1 MSAWK
6 IRKLR
11 HVNIRTYICGG
22 IAGATSAI
30 EMGVS
35 RTVETLKFDVVI
47 VGSGIAGLRAA
58 IEAANVSNGKAS
70 IAVVTKVQAM
80 RSHSVSAEGG
90 TAAVLYPDKGDTFES
105 HIYDTIKGSDFLADQ
120 DAVEFFVRA
129 MPAEIYRLEHWGMP
143 WSRTQDGRIAQRNFG
158 GYNFPRATFAAD
170 RVGFFEMQTLYDTSR
185 KFDNLQFLQEW
196 FVTHLIV
203 DKGIFR
209 GVTAVDMKTGDFYAI
224 QAKAG
229 IIATGGAGRLYRF
242 ATFGYSSTP
251 DGLSLAYHG
260 GAPIMDMEFVQ
271 FHPTGII
278 PSGILITEGARGDGA
293 LLLNNQGERFMKKY
307 APEKLDLASRDVVS
321 RAIMTEIKE
330 GRGFRDEVSGMDYVL
345 LDLRPIGAEKIK
357 SNLSGIREIA
367 IKFKGIDP
375 IDEPLPVRPVC
386 HYTMGGIRT
395 NLNAETSIPGL
406 WSAGESACVSINGAN
421 RLGANSTAECLVFGA
436 QSGAGAAKHALAQ
449 PTHTLDPLP
458 LVAEEKRVFDGI
470 LHGSGTENPYEVR
483 NQLQTIMDSYAY
495 VFRDAP
501 GLTEGLKRLRNLH
514 KSAFRHVDDQAS
526 QYNSNFINVL
536 ELEAMFEIAEIVLAG
551 GLARTESRGAHAR
564 TDYPKRDDV
573 NWLKHTLAY
582 YGREGLRLEYAP
594 VTITKYQPAE
604 RHY

>member
-1 MSAWK
+1 M
-6 IRKLR
+6 
-11 HVNIRTYICGG
+11 
-22 IAGATSAI
+22 
-30 EMGVS
+30 
-35 RTVETLKFDVVI
+35 
-47 VGSGIAGLRAA
+47 
-58 IEAANVSNGKAS
+58 
-70 IAVVTKVQAM
+70 
-80 RSHSVSAEGG
+80 
-90 TAAVLYPDKGDTFES
+90 LYPDLGDTFES

-143 WSRTQDGRIAQRNFG
+143 WSRREDGRIAQRNFG

-185 KFDNLQFLQEW
+185 KFDNIQFLQEW
-196 FVTHLIV
+196 FVTSLIV
-203 DKGIFR
+203 EDGTFR
-209 GVTAVDMKTGDFYAI
+209 GLTAVDMKTGRLYGI

-229 IIATGGAGRLYRF
+229 IIATGGAGRLYKF

-251 DGLSLAYHG
+251 DGLSLAYHAG
-260 GAPIMDMEFVQ
+260 VPIMDMEFVQ
-271 FHPTGII
+271 FHPTGLI

-293 LLLNNQGERFMKKY
+293 ILLNKEGERFMKKY

-330 GRGFRDEVSGMDYVL
+330 GRGFRDEVSGMDHVL

-386 HYTMGGIRT
+386 HYTMGGVRT
-395 NLNAETSIPGL
+395 NLKAETPLAGL

-436 QSGAGAAKHALAQ
+436 QSGAGAAKYAVNQ
-449 PTHTLDPLP
+449 PTHPLNAKS
-458 LVAEEKRVFDGI
+458 VQAEERRLFDDI
-470 LHGSGTENPYEVR
+470 LHGSGSENPYEVR
-483 NQLQTIMDSYAY
+483 DQLQTIMDTYAY
-495 VFRDAP
+495 VYRDGA
-501 GLTEGLKRLRNLH
+501 GMSEGLRKLRELH
-514 KSAFRHVDDQAS
+514 RASFRHVDDQAKE
-526 QYNSNFINVL
+526 YNSNFINVL
-536 ELEAMFEIAEIVLAG
+536 ELEAMFEVAEIVLAG
-551 GLARTESRGAHAR
+551 GLARTESRGAHSR
-564 TDYPKRDDV
+564 TDYQKRDDT

-582 YGREGLRLEYAP
+582 QATDGPRLEYAP
-594 VTITKYQPAE
+594 VTITAYQPAE

>member
-1 MSAWK
+1 
-6 IRKLR
+6 
-11 HVNIRTYICGG
+11 
-22 IAGATSAI
+22 
-30 EMGVS
+30 
-35 RTVETLKFDVVI
+35 
-47 VGSGIAGLRAA
+47 
-58 IEAANVSNGKAS
+58 
-70 IAVVTKVQAM
+70 
-80 RSHSVSAEGG
+80 
-90 TAAVLYPDKGDTFES
+90 
-105 HIYDTIKGSDFLADQ
+105 
-120 DAVEFFVRA
+120 
-129 MPAEIYRLEHWGMP
+129 MP
-143 WSRTQDGRIAQRNFG
+143 WSRTEDGRIAQRNFG

-185 KFDNLQFLQEW
+185 KFNNIQFLQEW
-196 FVTHLIV
+196 FVTSLIV
-203 DKGIFR
+203 EDGTFR
-209 GVTAVDMKTGDFYAI
+209 GLTAIDMKTGSFYAI
-224 QAKAG
+224 KAKAG
-229 IIATGGAGRLYRF
+229 IIATGGAGRLYKF

-251 DGLSLAYHG
+251 EGLSLAYHA

-271 FHPTGII
+271 FHPTGMI

-293 LLLNNQGERFMKKY
+293 ILLNKQGERFMKKY

-321 RAIMTEIKE
+321 RGIMTEIQE
-330 GRGFRDEVSGMDYVL
+330 GRGLKDELSGMDHVL

-395 NLNAETSIPGL
+395 NMKGETSLAGL

-436 QSGAGAAKHALAQ
+436 QSGAGAATYALEQ
-449 PTHTLDPLP
+449 PTHEIDIRS
-458 LVAEEKRVFDGI
+458 VRAEEKRLFDEI
-470 LHGSGTENPYEVR
+470 FHGSGSENPYEVR
-483 NQLQTIMDSYAY
+483 NQLQTIMDTYAY
-495 VFRDAP
+495 VYRDGS
-501 GLTEGLKRLRNLH
+501 GLTEGLKRLRGLH
-514 KSAFRHVDDQAS
+514 KATFRHVDDQANE
-526 QYNSNFINVL
+526 YNSNFINVL

-551 GLARTESRGAHAR
+551 GMARTESRGAHSR

-573 NWLKHTLAY
+573 HWLKHTLAY
-582 YGREGLRLEYAP
+582 WGGDGPRLEYAP